1 MPVGKEHGS
10 RRRRTSWEVA
20 TCRRSCS
27 TSGLFVSLLLGLL
40 HVLAAWA
47 ESLAAQLRMSSGDWL
62 CGPSSEIRLETSVS
76 TEEQRESGMF
86 IV

>member
-1 MPVGKEHGS
+1 VPVGKEHGS

-40 HVLAAWA
+40 HVLAA
-47 ESLAAQLRMSSGDWL
+47 
-62 CGPSSEIRLETSVS
+62 
-76 TEEQRESGMF
+76 
-86 IV
+86 